1 LAAPSSIGSAL
12 ASTVFAV
19 CRKRAEHRGTVTA
32 PDEQSTILEAI
43 KQFEIDQLRQNRIA
57 VSKIDEAQDDIVEP
71 KPRRTKRARVG
82 DIARAIK
89 APALA
94 AFLAFCMSG
103 VPNAA
108 TDDVPQ
114 VAFFG
119 FQLINTSLEP
129 TSPAEAQ
136 RIRMLD
142 DLFQQR
148 LDASDR
154 FKIVPIPPNLRQEI
168 TAGPEISNCNGCQRD
183 WARKVG
189 ADWAA
194 WGTVQKVSNL
204 ILNINVYMEDART
217 GKLQFVKSV
226 DIRGNS
232 DETWRRGL
240 DYMLGQYLLRDP

>member
-1 LAAPSSIGSAL
+1 MKVLM
-12 ASTVFAV
+12 
-19 CRKRAEHRGTVTA
+19 
-32 PDEQSTILEAI
+32 
-43 KQFEIDQLRQNRIA
+43 
-57 VSKIDEAQDDIVEP
+57 
-71 KPRRTKRARVG
+71 
-82 DIARAIK
+82 K

-94 AFLAFCMSG
+94 AFLICMSA
-103 VPNAA
+103 VPSAA
-108 TDDVPQ
+108 ADDIPQ
-114 VAFFG
+114 VAFLG

-129 TSPAEAQ
+129 TTTAEDQ

-142 DLFQQR
+142 DLFQQK
-148 LDASDR
+148 LEASGR
-154 FKIVPIPPNLRQEI
+154 FKIAPIPPALRQEI

-204 ILNINVYMEDART
+204 ILNINVYMEDARA

-232 DETWRRGL
+232 DESWRRGL
-240 DYMLGQYLLRDP
+240 DYLLRHYLFGEP